1 MKEKCDNKCET
12 CPMQTQMHCVLLFS
26 KATNASVGML
36 TDRMMVIESKLQ
48 QEQPMLLTP
57 QYSVKHP
64 TLEEDETVKEEEL

>member
-12 CPMQTQMHCVLLFS
+12 CPMQTQVHCALLFC
-26 KATNASVGML
+26 KATNASIGVITERL
-36 TDRMMVIESKLQ
+36 QVLETRMGTEPKL
-48 QEQPMLLTP
+48 LIP